1 MNQASVGAEWS
12 PVTDGT
18 VPMSKEA
25 RGHPINMR
33 RIANRINSHLEFA
46 EAPGLARQTIARA
59 EEGDPRTTET
69 TFARLEAFLD
79 KFDHETSSEAEDA
92 AAAAGNGNGDDQVV
106 EYRLSGDFGVDLIV
120 KGPVSNI
127 AEMEAS
133 IGRLLGRMRAK
144 GDQGELGG

>member
-25 RGHPINMR
+25 RGHAINRR
-33 RIANRINSHLEFA
+33 RIAQGINSLREFA
-46 EAPGLARQTIARA
+46 EATGLSRQTIARA

-69 TFARLEAFLD
+69 TFVRLEAFLD
-79 KFDHETSSEAEDA
+79 KFDYETSSEAEDA
-92 AAAAGNGNGDDQVV
+92 AAAGSGSDEQVV

-133 IGRLLGRMRAK
+133 IGRLLAQMRSK
-144 GDQGELGG
+144 GGQQD